1 MPAPSLESLRETFAI
16 SINTI
21 MLVIVVEA
29 YSIEEKFVRVT
40 KSIKEYIYIYKSTI
54 KNRMSSLMIFSKGLD
69 LQEKKQNNNIDPN
82 QSTSKK
88 TLKSIPKEKIYFTKI
103 LSFFE

>member
-40 KSIKEYIYIYKSTI
+40 KSITEYIYIYKSTI

-69 LQEKKQNNNIDPN
+69 L
-82 QSTSKK
+82 
-88 TLKSIPKEKIYFTKI
+88 
-103 LSFFE
+103 

>member
-40 KSIKEYIYIYKSTI
+40 KSIKEYIYIY
-54 KNRMSSLMIFSKGLD
+54 
-69 LQEKKQNNNIDPN
+69 
-82 QSTSKK
+82 
-88 TLKSIPKEKIYFTKI
+88 IYI
-103 LSFFE
+103 

>member
-40 KSIKEYIYIYKSTI
+40 KSITEYIYI
-54 KNRMSSLMIFSKGLD
+54 
-69 LQEKKQNNNIDPN
+69 
-82 QSTSKK
+82 
-88 TLKSIPKEKIYFTKI
+88 
-103 LSFFE
+103 

>member
-29 YSIEEKFVRVT
+29 YSIGEKFVRMA
-40 KSIKEYIYIYKSTI
+40 KSITEYIYIYKSTI

-69 LQEKKQNNNIDPN
+69 L
-82 QSTSKK
+82 
-88 TLKSIPKEKIYFTKI
+88 
-103 LSFFE
+103 